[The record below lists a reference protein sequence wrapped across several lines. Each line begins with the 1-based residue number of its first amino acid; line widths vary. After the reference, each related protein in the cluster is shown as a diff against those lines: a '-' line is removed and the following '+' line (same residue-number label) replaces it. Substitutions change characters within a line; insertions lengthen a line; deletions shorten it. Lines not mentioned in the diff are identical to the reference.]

1 MTQQGN
7 VQAGWKAEFGDML
20 RLFRQ
25 PESVAFAVLVSLA
38 TWASVLAPRVLG
50 IVMPVAA
57 ACAFIGA
64 TRFRQRMRMPAM
76 DSEVWWAW
84 AAVVSLVG
92 VSATWSPDYAYGLER
107 TGKIASSFA
116 MGIFLY
122 FLASELFT
130 AHRAQLRRLLLAS
143 FIFALLLIAVYML
156 SDAVFIRQ
164 VMGGSDLDDYSAI
177 GANRAAVVLA
187 TLLWPTLLA
196 AVEAG
201 RRRVAWALPFVALG
215 AVSLTYSQTAP
226 VAILAGL
233 TVFIVAH
240 LLPRGALW
248 LVALGGVALIMLMP
262 FFFLAACPTLLH
274 ENIGWAAAA
283 TGERIEIWCAVSARV
298 PDHLFLGHGVEAAR
312 FVKDWGMAHI
322 YFKSDGILHPHNA
335 ALQIWYEFGVT
346 GALLASVI
354 WCGLVW
360 RIAHLGPQ
368 ARALCLASL
377 VGIVT
382 VACISHGLW
391 QSWWLGT
398 VGIVPALFRMIA
410 GPVWFRARGSL
421 S

>member
-1 MTQQGN
+1 MTQQAD
-7 VQAGWKAEFGDML
+7 VEKDWKAELGDTL

-76 DSEVWWAW
+76 DSEIWWVWAI
-84 AAVVSLVG
+84 VVSLVG
-92 VSATWSPDYAYGLER
+92 VSATWSPDYGYGLER
-107 TGKIASSFA
+107 TAKIASSFA

-122 FLASELFT
+122 FLASELFA
-130 AHRAQLRRLLLAS
+130 AHRVQLRRLLLAS

-156 SDAVFIRQ
+156 SDDAFVRRAI
-164 VMGGSDLDDYSAI
+164 GGSDLDDAAI

-196 AVEAG
+196 AIEAG
-201 RRRVAWALPFVALG
+201 RRRVAWALPFVTLA

-233 TVFIVAH
+233 TVFVVAH
-240 LLPRGALW
+240 LLPRAALW
-248 LVALGGVALIMLMP
+248 LVALGGVALIMFMP
-262 FFFLAACPTLLH
+262 FFFLNACPTLLH
-274 ENIGWAAAA
+274 ESINWAAAA
-283 TGERIEIWCAVSARV
+283 AGERVEIWCAVSTRV
-298 PDHLFLGHGVEAAR
+298 PDDLFFGHGVEAAR
-312 FVKDWGMAHI
+312 FVKDWGIAHI
-322 YFKSDGILHPHNA
+322 YFKPDGILHPHNA
-335 ALQIWYEFGVT
+335 ALQIWYEFGAT
-346 GALLASVI
+346 GALVTSLI
-354 WCGLVW
+354 WCSLVW
-360 RIAHLGPQ
+360 RVTRLGPQ
-368 ARALCLASL
+368 ARAVCLASL
-377 VGIVT
+377 AGIVT

-398 VGIVPALFRMIA
+398 VGIVPALFRMVA
-410 GPVWFRARGSL
+410 GPVWFKAREAL

>member
-1 MTQQGN
+1 MTQQADVGKD
-7 VQAGWKAEFGDML
+7 WKAELGDTL

-76 DSEVWWAW
+76 DSEIWWVWAV
-84 AAVVSLVG
+84 VVSLVG

-107 TGKIASSFA
+107 SAKIASSFA

-122 FLASELFT
+122 FLASELFVV
-130 AHRAQLRRLLLAS
+130 HRAQLRRLLLAS
-143 FIFALLLIAVYML
+143 FIFAVLLIAVYML
-156 SDAVFIRQ
+156 SDDVVVRR
-164 VMGGSDLDDYSAI
+164 VMGGSDLDDAAV

-196 AVEAG
+196 AIEAG
-201 RRRVAWALPFVALG
+201 HRRVAWALPFVTLA

-233 TVFIVAH
+233 IVLVVAH
-240 LLPRGALW
+240 LLPRAALW
-248 LVALGGVALIMLMP
+248 LVALGGVALVLLMP
-262 FFFLAACPTLLH
+262 FFFLNTCPALLQ
-274 ENIGWAAAA
+274 ENISWAAAA
-283 TGERIEIWCAVSARV
+283 AAGERIEIWCAVSARV
-298 PDHLFLGHGVEAAR
+298 PDDIFFGHGIEAAR
-312 FVKDWGMAHI
+312 FVNDWGMEHI
-322 YFKSDGILHPHNA
+322 YFKPDGILHPHNA
-335 ALQIWYEFGVT
+335 ALQVWYEFGAT
-346 GALLASVI
+346 GAFIASLI

-360 RIAHLGPQ
+360 RIAYLGPQ
-368 ARALCLASL
+368 ARAICLASIA
-377 VGIVT
+377 GIVT

-410 GPVWFRARGSL
+410 GPVWFKAREVL
-421 S
+421 P